1 MLPGKGYTEV
11 CFYYFLSTKSK
22 LYQKIY
28 QEQRQKHEKYNLK
41 YSDNKSLL
49 TKSLIYNEIATIFE
63 SQYLKVLENTGE
75 TFESSLSNF
84 NQKYE
89 LVQKRLLIATV
100 SSSSSSS
107 SSSNSNVD
115 VDELGLQVVM
125 HQDGWKD
132 QSRCNGNTD
141 QCGIYDCYISKL
153 DGIEKSFETSLLI
166 MGCDTII
173 INS

>member
-1 MLPGKGYTEV
+1 M
-11 CFYYFLSTKSK
+11 
-22 LYQKIY
+22 
-28 QEQRQKHEKYNLK
+28 
-41 YSDNKSLL
+41 
-49 TKSLIYNEIATIFE
+49 
-63 SQYLKVLENTGE
+63 
-75 TFESSLSNF
+75 
-84 NQKYE
+84 
-89 LVQKRLLIATV
+89 LIATV
-100 SSSSSSS
+100 SSS

-132 QSRCNGNTD
+132 QCNGNTD